1 MYHTQF
7 SFSGTAEE
15 AIGAVDRE
23 GTCRTRSR
31 KWKEELGLRERHTAT
46 SRKASW
52 PAHGAGHG
60 RAAHGHATPAR
71 RGSWAAV
78 GHGAGP
84 AGQRGPA
91 VARTCPALAP
101 VCSAARAALAPLSSR
116 SIAGPPLSAKAH
128 QLNTTKSLAHLVKD
142 RYRDTG
148 IRSGLRYFQVQSRHF
163 CSDHIPFAR
172 HYCWLPQHA
181 GCSTCWC
188 RWHACGALRCGRFA
202 HSLMRSV
209 PYKGS
214 GTGMFLGQ
222 LTVQNR
228 LAAPFAPGY
237 APPQSWQGWQM
248 TPESCQAWGA
258 PPVPQGLGRPCMHRL
273 LHY

>member
-7 SFSGTAEE
+7 RFSVTAEE

-31 KWKEELGLRERHTAT
+31 KWKEDLRLRERHTTA

-60 RAAHGHATPAR
+60 RAPHGHATPAR

-101 VCSAARAALAPLSSR
+101 VCSAVRAALAPLSSR
-116 SIAGPPLSAKAH
+116 SVAGPPLSAKAH
-128 QLNTTKSLAHLVKD
+128 QLNTTKSLAHIVKD
-142 RYRDTG
+142 RYCGTG

-163 CSDHIPFAR
+163 CSDHSF
-172 HYCWLPQHA
+172 
-181 GCSTCWC
+181 C
-188 RWHACGALRCGRFA
+188 RTLLLATTAC
-202 HSLMRSV
+202 
-209 PYKGS
+209 
-214 GTGMFLGQ
+214 
-222 LTVQNR
+222 
-228 LAAPFAPGY
+228 
-237 APPQSWQGWQM
+237 
-248 TPESCQAWGA
+248 
-258 PPVPQGLGRPCMHRL
+258 RL
-273 LHY
+273 LHMLVQVACLWGSAMRTLCSSLDALSPVQGLRYRHVSRAAHRPEPSRRSFRSWLRSPTILAGLANDTRILPSLGCSSSSSRAR